1 MNEELITIGQI
12 TRHQG
17 NKGEARVIPLT
28 DYPERFEYL
37 ERVYLVKN
45 NGTKE
50 EVMVEG
56 IWYHKQFIILKFAGI
71 DDIGEIMA
79 YKNYYLQI
87 PKAETVDLPENN
99 YYLYDIIGL
108 EVYTVQ
114 GEYLGQVEEV
124 LETGAND
131 VYVVSKGNDEIL
143 IPATLEVVIEIDLNN
158 ERMEVKLPPGLR

>member
-1 MNEELITIGQI
+1 MSEELITIGQI

-37 ERVYLVKN
+37 DRVYLVKDDQ
-45 NGTKE
+45 TKD
-50 EVMVEG
+50 EVMVEE
-56 IWYHKQFIILKFAGI
+56 IRYHKQFIIIKFAGI

-79 YKNYYLQI
+79 YKNFYLQI
-87 PKAETVDLPENN
+87 PQAEVVELPENN

-114 GEYLGQVEEV
+114 DEYLGQVEEV

-131 VYVVSKGNDEIL
+131 VYVVTKDGNEIL
-143 IPATLEVVIEIDLNN
+143 IPATLEVVLEIDL
-158 ERMEVKLPPGLR
+158 EQGRMEVKLPSGLR